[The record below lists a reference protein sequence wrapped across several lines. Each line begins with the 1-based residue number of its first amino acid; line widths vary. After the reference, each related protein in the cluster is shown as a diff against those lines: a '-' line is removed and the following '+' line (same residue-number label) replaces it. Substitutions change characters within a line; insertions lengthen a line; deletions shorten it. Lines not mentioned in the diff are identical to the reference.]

1 MIIYHSVTKV
11 YPPRTVAVRDVSFQV
26 EPGEFVSLIGK
37 SGAGKTTLLKLLLG
51 EEKPTKGQVFFDNQ
65 DVHQLG
71 SGNLSALRRNIG
83 AVFQEYRLLD
93 AKTVYENISYILEV
107 MGVQEKIIER
117 DVREVLNLVNLGD
130 KAEQFPSQLS

>member
-51 EEKPTKGQVFFDNQ
+51 EEKPTKG
-65 DVHQLG
+65 
-71 SGNLSALRRNIG
+71 
-83 AVFQEYRLLD
+83 
-93 AKTVYENISYILEV
+93 
-107 MGVQEKIIER
+107 
-117 DVREVLNLVNLGD
+117 
-130 KAEQFPSQLS
+130 